1 MAKKRSPEISPTAQT
16 AEFWEYNADIGRR
29 WNVDPLTSKYP
40 SISPYVFGLNNPI
53 VMVDPDGRDAIVS
66 ITRNKDGSVM
76 LKVQTVVHI
85 TGSTEPSRIKGYNK
99 DVKERFKKS
108 AGKCGRK
115 SLEYPIRYSVCI

>member
-1 MAKKRSPEISPTAQT
+1 M
-16 AEFWEYNADIGRR
+16 
-29 WNVDPLTSKYP
+29 
-40 SISPYVFGLNNPI
+40 NNPI

-99 DVKERFKKS
+99 DVKERFKNQQVNVE
-108 AGKCGRK
+108 GK
-115 SLEYPIRYSVCI
+115 V